1 MSKDSKIF
9 IFFLVLFGSVIS
21 SSNEDK
27 YYFQLYPSLDSD
39 NPHYLYALTSEKLL
53 TINATEGE
61 NCKIIS
67 STSVD
72 ESTYKNISSAM
83 VINDTYLVKTCF
95 MNNKLV
101 EIVHDKNTFSY
112 NKNLD
117 SIKYCYSSQIL
128 NPYINSEHLDKYVI
142 ITYYTQVQTG
152 GKYAH
157 NAVLFY
163 PLTNSFSDEFTLKSD
178 TTLIINDYYPENCI
192 TLRDTDIYCSI
203 HFTGHSLVNFN
214 LIGNNYV
221 IETDKLFLKDENIFL
236 VVSNT
241 IVRTSN
247 NYKRMISLNRQE
259 STFVATK
266 FKKGMKDIYLTEYQN
281 QEDSIKTWLKYSY
294 YTSDSHLSYIKNEN
308 NYGLV
313 ISDKYINQNLLNYIA
328 PNQDELLII
337 YLNHDTKTNLLISRI
352 YTKNIAYNFKG
363 YAINNY
369 YKQDICSNPMY
380 MQSTYINS
388 FINYEEKDKKYMK
401 NNPYNKY
408 YKYEKDIGIV
418 ISCKGNDVEFEAIK
432 VEIPQCLNVLDE
444 INGNNL
450 HKLEFNDD
458 KKEIIFDIYNDP
470 NLISF
475 RNASIYFNSSEL
487 FSVLITMKIKE
498 LGKSDYSSIQYD
510 KEYKN
515 ISHIKFVKN
524 DFLPVKSTFKLP
536 YILQFKGKNVENMV
550 NAMQS
555 DLCYLEFSVDY
566 GGNEQKCLV
575 DYCSVCETET
585 FCKVCNLDIPGL
597 ILDTDIKSET
607 FGQCICDESRGFLK
621 SPELYKMCICKEGYS
636 FYKGKQFCNI
646 TEELKNGTYYE
657 VEIEEKSN
665 ITIYDDCPQNCQQC
679 GKNER
684 GELVCLKCF
693 DGFTLKDNEC
703 VEGECTS
710 GDWFK
715 LDKYEFKYV
724 KINQC
729 ILIFE
734 GGDLFL
740 ISDKENCNQ
749 LRTMSNYEY
758 IKDCLKDD
766 INETNFLNDENVFTY
781 DSSSEGIIAEK
792 YSEDGRIHF
801 HLVKYNQSNFE
812 NISDLLIKNNS
823 EDINGDI
830 LIFKADI
837 KRNDTISTQVE
848 YQLYYSDK
856 DKINEKLILTEK
868 NEDLKVFVYVP
879 VTLSEDQLTKLK
891 ELKDQGINIFDSSS
905 PFYLDVCHK
914 FTTQNK
920 EDMFLEDRKKEYYIN
935 ESFCESGCNFKEYDY
950 NTKRALCE
958 CEFKENTENYDK
970 VTFVYKEVHEKYKK
984 RIKAPN
990 LVAMKCTSQVNQT
1003 LNSNLLFFITLF
1015 LLLIFVAF
1023 FVFAIIKG
1031 QKKLQEEF
1039 KIMTNIL
1046 EEDKEDKEI
1055 PDSSDKDSQKS
1066 GSTNQNPEI
1075 INQPEQNI
1083 PFINGKEVNIYKT
1096 KEKRNISNQNRN
1108 INEKNII
1115 PSSDGS
1121 EDDPNKNVND
1131 GRDSGFDNTKINNP
1145 NNSSFGDNNSQKNKN
1160 NGFEFNNINIDG
1172 ESGGKNENDPGN
1184 GGIYTGNVT
1193 GKDDKNKNN
1202 PETITIQRKNPE
1214 PEEGK
1219 EEEGKEEEK
1228 KEEEKKEEE
1237 EGKEEEEEKEEE
1249 EKKKEKK
1256 KKGDK
1261 NGKKDLISQNRSIRQ
1276 SSRSF
1281 EKMSESI
1288 IKSSKNQSYTRSDVF
1303 PKISYSRDL
1312 DENKEDKAVSIEE
1325 INFFERKVKNE
1336 EFVKDS
1342 LFFNQKVVE
1351 EINSSFTRKVVKVN
1365 TLFSKDDK
1373 KKKDKHK
1380 DNKANPPGKKVS
1392 QSIAGSKER
1401 FFDSGPSI
1409 EFISDDYISDKKQ
1422 FKQFKEEGKNDERN
1436 ILSLLL
1442 SVIQNNSTIILVFFK
1457 KHYEDLFVRASFI
1470 ILFISLYLCI
1480 NTFLL
1485 YEMPMVKL
1493 FTGGCTFGNL
1503 VLNIF
1508 VTSLVVNVLM
1518 IIIKKYMST
1527 KELIYELIIQN
1538 ELIIK
1543 KKENIQDRPP
1553 DNEYQAKSVNSEL
1566 GHNLSDKTIRYRKTW
1581 RKRILIY
1588 GDIGVLFLIFNCILV
1603 TSFCGIYPNSVGEL
1617 ILNTFVSMI
1626 LSSIII
1632 RILFFL
1638 IGVILRYYSFKRN
1651 SEIMYNISRL
1661 FNPLNLSMEE
1671 FEAMDFSGIYKIC
1684 EKKPEVEKGNIE
1696 DRPANS

>member
-27 YYFQLYPSLDSD
+27 YYFQLYPSVDSD

-72 ESTYKNISSAM
+72 ESTYKNISSAI

-152 GKYAH
+152 GKYVH

-192 TLRDTDIYCSI
+192 TLRVTDIYCSI

-337 YLNHDTKTNLLISRI
+337 YLNQDTKTNLLISRI

-380 MQSTYINS
+380 MQSTYIKS

-418 ISCKGNDVEFEAIK
+418 ISCKGNDVEFKTIK
-432 VEIPQCLNVLDE
+432 VELPQCLNVLDE

-498 LGKSDYSSIQYD
+498 LGKSDYSTIQYD

-636 FYKGKQFCNI
+636 FYKGKQLCNI

-766 INETNFLNDENVFTY
+766 INETQFLNDENVFTY

-801 HLVKYNQSNFE
+801 HLVKYNQSYFE

-879 VTLSEDQLTKLK
+879 VTLSEEQLTKLK

-905 PFYLDVCHK
+905 SFYLDVCHK
-914 FTTQNK
+914 FTTTNN
-920 EDMFLEDRKKEYYIN
+920 EDIFLEDRKKEYYIN
-935 ESFCESGCNFKEYDY
+935 ESFCESGCDFKEYNY

-958 CEFKENTENYDK
+958 CQFKENTENYDK
-970 VTFVYKEVHEKYKK
+970 VTFVLNKVDEKFKK

-990 LVAMKCTSQVNQT
+990 LVAMKCTSQVSKT
-1003 LNSNLLFFITLF
+1003 LNSNLLFYITFF

-1023 FVFAIIKG
+1023 FVYAIIKG
-1031 QKKLQEEF
+1031 QNKLQDEL
-1039 KIMTNIL
+1039 KNMTKIL
-1046 EEDKEDKEI
+1046 EGDKENPEN
-1055 PDSSDKDSQKS
+1055 SDKTSQKS

-1075 INQPEQNI
+1075 INPQEQNI
-1083 PFINGKEVNIYKT
+1083 PFTNGKEVNIVQT
-1096 KEKRNISNQNRN
+1096 KKRTISNQNRN
-1108 INEKNII
+1108 INEKNLIR
-1115 PSSDGS
+1115 SSDGS
-1121 EDDPNKNVND
+1121 ENDPNKKDND
-1131 GRDSGFDNTKINNP
+1131 GQDSGFDNTKINNP
-1145 NNSSFGDNNSQKNKN
+1145 NNSSFDDNNSQKNKN
-1160 NGFEFNNINIDG
+1160 KSFEMNNINIDG
-1172 ESGGKNENDPGN
+1172 ESGGKNENDPNN
-1184 GGIYTGNVT
+1184 GGIDNGNIT
-1193 GKDDKNKNN
+1193 GKDDKDKNN
-1202 PETITIQRKNPE
+1202 PETITIQRKNPVI
-1214 PEEGK
+1214 EEGK
-1219 EEEGKEEEK
+1219 
-1228 KEEEKKEEE
+1228 
-1237 EGKEEEEEKEEE
+1237 EEEEKEEE
-1249 EKKKEKK
+1249 EELKEDKKREEK
-1256 KKGDK
+1256 
-1261 NGKKDLISQNRSIRQ
+1261 
-1276 SSRSF
+1276 SF
-1281 EKMSESI
+1281 EKISESI
-1288 IKSSKNQSYTRSDVF
+1288 IKSRKKPSDTRSDVF
-1303 PKISYSRDL
+1303 SRISYSRDL
-1312 DENKEDKAVSIEE
+1312 EENKEEKAVSIGE
-1325 INFFERKVKNE
+1325 IDLFQGKAKNE

-1342 LFFNQKVVE
+1342 LFFNQNVLD
-1351 EINSSFTRKVVKVN
+1351 EINSPFTQKDVKVN

-1380 DNKANPPGKKVS
+1380 ENKANPPNKKGN
-1392 QSIAGSKER
+1392 QSLAGSAR
-1401 FFDSGPSI
+1401 GFLNNGGPSK
-1409 EFISDDYISDKKQ
+1409 EFISDDYITDKKG
-1422 FKQFKEEGKNDERN
+1422 FKQFKDEGENDKRN
-1436 ILSLLL
+1436 IWSLLL

-1470 ILFISLYLCI
+1470 ILFISLYLCL

-1508 VTSLVVNVLM
+1508 VTSIVVNVLM

-1527 KELIYELIIQN
+1527 KELIYELIIQI
-1538 ELIIK
+1538 ELSIK
-1543 KKENIQDRPP
+1543 IKENIQEGPE
-1553 DNEYQAKSVNSEL
+1553 NEYQTKSVNSEL

-1588 GDIGVLFLIFNCILV
+1588 GVIGVLFLIFNCILV

-1638 IGVILRYYSFKRN
+1638 IGVILRYYSFKIN